1 MQVFL
6 SAFVP
11 LTINTVSQLKRMS
24 GVTMSTGGGGG
35 TAASINATG
44 AVELTD
50 SGGRALKLQTDTPHL
65 VSMGGGRLS
74 TAVTLHPLPQEKCDM
89 MECYIVCNKNSLQAR
104 ERYGVLF
111 PTRNL
116 PDRRYFLLLYIN
128 SLMVKINYILS
139 TDVHQGTTNLNQSL
153 YSTGAMLTI
162 GRSNYMRFN
171 HPAEAKLMKAVLP
184 NARISMAAITFEVD
198 NNYQPKFNKKP
209 PVAPRRSP
217 RESFSDDDAPSS
229 FMTKVSKFEYLAA
242 QNFKKSISPKVFSSN
257 LVTVN
262 TPAKDVLG
270 RAPPDLQ
277 TFAKNLPQSA
287 LNYSELNPNEKQ
299 KVKTPYR
306 QIFGRKSPNYVNVTL
321 NETKTINNR
330 VIIYENGC
338 VPKSQNLVNCDQH
351 SNDLNNVNN
360 KNQNLNKT
368 VNVSRTTTPSP
379 NLNRNQS
386 PFNRSLSGSPVC
398 NNNLNQ
404 KYGECE
410 LSKSVQYIGVS
421 GSLENLAQRKNEAE
435 LRRNQAQAD
444 RIKEQELEKAEQA
457 RLEEILNMC
466 AEYEKQVQCEKTNKP
481 MTPNRIKT
489 NGSLP
494 RDKRQ
499 CISPNLTATSP
510 NYMTKSPAH
519 QNAEN
524 HVFKFET
531 EHILKQQNNAYE
543 NVIPSPTHYYY
554 ENVDLKSPDSQQLP
568 ESRTNICG
576 SPYENINLSPQQ
588 NNVHFQQSP
597 RTRIKTTVGSKESSP
612 REAQTNLE
620 SPLIFSDMVNSPNK
634 IEYSLSFRN
643 SELQNRDSD
652 SRKPTPIKFILPLEF
667 DDSINQSLNFS
678 NISNSLNETSNSEDK
693 FVEKRDRSK
702 HQEETKKR
710 TDELK
715 QNKKEHLTAIA
726 KIKRQMAE
734 IEIQGEELHRE
745 LEMEKAL
752 ISGEY
757 KCKQLE
763 LDKLQ
768 NRKEK
773 LQKRAQKIDEK
784 MKDCQAKQEE
794 DQRLCKEKL
803 QSAQESITK
812 IEKRLTEVDKTSSE
826 YDEVFEEYLA
836 AQEILDNERKTFED
850 LEFHHLEEEA
860 DWLASRE
867 ELQREILDLSQRME
881 DLKHQIS
888 ELDNQECLTSKTNA
902 DEYRSIEQQKI
913 ELSKVVEEIR
923 GKMKLIDNELLN
935 YTNQESEQEVSSDSD
950 SEKGKGG
957 RDKRQIYSFNMTPDL
972 SISLIEPTHK
982 ISTGDIYNMSQS
994 FNEKM
999 LQDKLILDSGLQAK
1013 CPSQDD
1019 IDRISK
1025 VTTESPMTIDDGRG
1039 SLGKK
1044 TIESLKEIE
1053 RNRKLHL
1060 VQQENNFDLA
1070 GCQVIEN
1077 ERMRVLALKQR
1088 VQQEVRVKWA
1098 QRSQDC
1104 NSLNSTGS
1112 EDTQNSVTGSDDAE
1126 QKEILGNDSNHQTQL
1141 EPVSNDN

>member
-1 MQVFL
+1 
-6 SAFVP
+6 
-11 LTINTVSQLKRMS
+11 
-24 GVTMSTGGGGG
+24 
-35 TAASINATG
+35 
-44 AVELTD
+44 
-50 SGGRALKLQTDTPHL
+50 
-65 VSMGGGRLS
+65 
-74 TAVTLHPLPQEKCDM
+74 
-89 MECYIVCNKNSLQAR
+89 
-104 ERYGVLF
+104 
-111 PTRNL
+111 
-116 PDRRYFLLLYIN
+116 
-128 SLMVKINYILS
+128 
-139 TDVHQGTTNLNQSL
+139 
-153 YSTGAMLTI
+153 
-162 GRSNYMRFN
+162 
-171 HPAEAKLMKAVLP
+171 
-184 NARISMAAITFEVD
+184 
-198 NNYQPKFNKKP
+198 
-209 PVAPRRSP
+209 
-217 RESFSDDDAPSS
+217 
-229 FMTKVSKFEYLAA
+229 
-242 QNFKKSISPKVFSSN
+242 
-257 LVTVN
+257 
-262 TPAKDVLG
+262 
-270 RAPPDLQ
+270 
-277 TFAKNLPQSA
+277 
-287 LNYSELNPNEKQ
+287 
-299 KVKTPYR
+299 
-306 QIFGRKSPNYVNVTL
+306 
-321 NETKTINNR
+321 
-330 VIIYENGC
+330 
-338 VPKSQNLVNCDQH
+338 
-351 SNDLNNVNN
+351 
-360 KNQNLNKT
+360 
-368 VNVSRTTTPSP
+368 
-379 NLNRNQS
+379 
-386 PFNRSLSGSPVC
+386 
-398 NNNLNQ
+398 
-404 KYGECE
+404 
-410 LSKSVQYIGVS
+410 
-421 GSLENLAQRKNEAE
+421 
-435 LRRNQAQAD
+435 
-444 RIKEQELEKAEQA
+444 
-457 RLEEILNMC
+457 
-466 AEYEKQVQCEKTNKP
+466 
-481 MTPNRIKT
+481 
-489 NGSLP
+489 
-494 RDKRQ
+494 
-499 CISPNLTATSP
+499 
-510 NYMTKSPAH
+510 
-519 QNAEN
+519 
-524 HVFKFET
+524 
-531 EHILKQQNNAYE
+531 
-543 NVIPSPTHYYY
+543 
-554 ENVDLKSPDSQQLP
+554 
-568 ESRTNICG
+568 
-576 SPYENINLSPQQ
+576 
-588 NNVHFQQSP
+588 
-597 RTRIKTTVGSKESSP
+597 
-612 REAQTNLE
+612 
-620 SPLIFSDMVNSPNK
+620 
-634 IEYSLSFRN
+634 
-643 SELQNRDSD
+643 
-652 SRKPTPIKFILPLEF
+652 
-667 DDSINQSLNFS
+667 
-678 NISNSLNETSNSEDK
+678 
-693 FVEKRDRSK
+693 
-702 HQEETKKR
+702 
-710 TDELK
+710 
-715 QNKKEHLTAIA
+715 
-726 KIKRQMAE
+726 MAE

-803 QSAQESITK
+803 QSAQESMTK

-950 SEKGKGG
+950 SEKGKER

-1112 EDTQNSVTGSDDAE
+1112 EDTQNR
-1126 QKEILGNDSNHQTQL
+1126 
-1141 EPVSNDN
+1141 